1 MCGGLAGILR
11 LASDRDQV
19 LRVPEGPG
27 AEQESAIY
35 RDHQTGI
42 PARTHEQGDGAM
54 GKNEHVPDQEPEVV
68 EFGEVPVADLEQVS
82 GGGKGMVDS
91 DTPPMRERIGF
102 GQFL

>member
-1 MCGGLAGILR
+1 
-11 LASDRDQV
+11 
-19 LRVPEGPG
+19 
-27 AEQESAIY
+27 
-35 RDHQTGI
+35 
-42 PARTHEQGDGAM
+42 M